1 MKRMTLAFA
10 VTICMSIC
18 AGCAAGVKDEAP
30 QPSGNPSEA
39 RVAGTASDASAG
51 QPDLW
56 DFGAVKAGS
65 ILDHEFV
72 ITNDSAKDLV
82 IKDTTTSCGCTVSEI
97 KNKLLKPGEST
108 TVLIKLDTKGYT
120 GNVQQFVYVN
130 TDSMDKPIIR
140 FTVKAK
146 ALP

>member
-1 MKRMTLAFA
+1 MKGIMLALA
-10 VTICMSIC
+10 LVLCLCIC
-18 AGCAAGVKDEAP
+18 ACGAAGVTNKTL
-30 QPSGNPSEA
+30 QPSGNPA
-39 RVAGTASDASAG
+39 AVAPISSAA

-65 ILDHEFV
+65 IPEHEFV
-72 ITNDSAKDLV
+72 ITNDSAKDLA

-108 TVLIKLDTKGYT
+108 TVSIKLDTKGYT
-120 GNVQQFVYVN
+120 GDMQQFVYVN

-140 FTVKAK
+140 LTVKAK
-146 ALP
+146 VLP